1 VLTLFFTD
9 QINDGSTQTLDND
22 DAHHA
27 IKVLRLKLG
36 EVIKISDG
44 VKKWVSGSI
53 IEISKKELTIS
64 ISERGDFEE
73 KKPELVLVQAVTK
86 SERNKEMLEL
96 AIEAGVDRII
106 PWQAERSI
114 SKWQSDSA
122 QKWEIGIKEA
132 CKQARQV
139 RLPKLMPML
148 TTAGVVQLLSK
159 DARIIVFHESASEKF
174 AQLQLPES
182 LASIYLVI
190 GPEGGI
196 SQSELSIFENGGSKI
211 VRLGETV
218 LRDMDCLF
226 CKIVNGTIP
235 ANIVKKNEL
244 FTAFNDITP
253 QAPTHILIIPNK
265 HFTNM
270 AEVANSDPALAGEI
284 FRAAGEI
291 ASENG
296 LESYRMNVN
305 TGAAAGQS
313 VFHAHLHLLA
323 GRSFAWPPG

>member
-9 QINDGSTQTLDND
+9 QINHGSTQTLDKD

-182 LASIYLVI
+182 LSSIYLVI

-218 LRDMDCLF
+218 LRS
-226 CKIVNGTIP
+226 
-235 ANIVKKNEL
+235 A
-244 FTAFNDITP
+244 
-253 QAPTHILIIPNK
+253 H
-265 HFTNM
+265 
-270 AEVANSDPALAGEI
+270 AG
-284 FRAAGEI
+284 FAAI
-291 ASENG
+291 SAVQTK
-296 LESYRMNVN
+296 L
-305 TGAAAGQS
+305 
-313 VFHAHLHLLA
+313 
-323 GRSFAWPPG
+323 GRW

>member
-1 VLTLFFTD
+1 MLTLFFTD
-9 QINDGSTQTLDND
+9 QINDGSTQTLDKD

-44 VKKWVSGSI
+44 VNKWVSGSI
-53 IEISKKELTIS
+53 IEISKKELMIS

-218 LRDMDCLF
+218 LRS
-226 CKIVNGTIP
+226 
-235 ANIVKKNEL
+235 A
-244 FTAFNDITP
+244 
-253 QAPTHILIIPNK
+253 H
-265 HFTNM
+265 
-270 AEVANSDPALAGEI
+270 AG
-284 FRAAGEI
+284 FAAI
-291 ASENG
+291 SAVQTK
-296 LESYRMNVN
+296 L
-305 TGAAAGQS
+305 
-313 VFHAHLHLLA
+313 
-323 GRSFAWPPG
+323 GRW

>member
-1 VLTLFFTD
+1 MLTLFFTD
-9 QINDGSTQTLDND
+9 QINDGSTQTLDKD

-53 IEISKKELTIS
+53 IEISKKEMTIS

-218 LRDMDCLF
+218 LRS
-226 CKIVNGTIP
+226 
-235 ANIVKKNEL
+235 A
-244 FTAFNDITP
+244 
-253 QAPTHILIIPNK
+253 H
-265 HFTNM
+265 
-270 AEVANSDPALAGEI
+270 AG
-284 FRAAGEI
+284 FAAI
-291 ASENG
+291 SAVQTK
-296 LESYRMNVN
+296 L
-305 TGAAAGQS
+305 
-313 VFHAHLHLLA
+313 
-323 GRSFAWPPG
+323 GRW

>member
-1 VLTLFFTD
+1 MLTLFFTD
-9 QINDGSTQTLDND
+9 QINDGSTQTLDKD

-44 VKKWVSGSI
+44 VNKWVSGSI

-218 LRDMDCLF
+218 LRS
-226 CKIVNGTIP
+226 
-235 ANIVKKNEL
+235 A
-244 FTAFNDITP
+244 
-253 QAPTHILIIPNK
+253 H
-265 HFTNM
+265 
-270 AEVANSDPALAGEI
+270 AG
-284 FRAAGEI
+284 FAAI
-291 ASENG
+291 SAVQTK
-296 LESYRMNVN
+296 L
-305 TGAAAGQS
+305 
-313 VFHAHLHLLA
+313 
-323 GRSFAWPPG
+323 GRW

>member
-9 QINDGSTQTLDND
+9 QINDGSTQTLDKD

-53 IEISKKELTIS
+53 IEISKKEMTIS

-218 LRDMDCLF
+218 LRS
-226 CKIVNGTIP
+226 
-235 ANIVKKNEL
+235 A
-244 FTAFNDITP
+244 
-253 QAPTHILIIPNK
+253 H
-265 HFTNM
+265 
-270 AEVANSDPALAGEI
+270 AG
-284 FRAAGEI
+284 FAAI
-291 ASENG
+291 SAVQTK
-296 LESYRMNVN
+296 L
-305 TGAAAGQS
+305 
-313 VFHAHLHLLA
+313 
-323 GRSFAWPPG
+323 GRW

>member
-1 VLTLFFTD
+1 MLTLFFTD
-9 QINDGSTQTLDND
+9 QINDGSTQTLDKD

-159 DARIIVFHESASEKF
+159 DARIIVFHESAGEKF

-196 SQSELSIFENGGSKI
+196 SQSELSKFENGGSKI

-218 LRDMDCLF
+218 LRS
-226 CKIVNGTIP
+226 
-235 ANIVKKNEL
+235 A
-244 FTAFNDITP
+244 
-253 QAPTHILIIPNK
+253 H
-265 HFTNM
+265 
-270 AEVANSDPALAGEI
+270 AG
-284 FRAAGEI
+284 FAAI
-291 ASENG
+291 SAVQTK
-296 LESYRMNVN
+296 L
-305 TGAAAGQS
+305 
-313 VFHAHLHLLA
+313 
-323 GRSFAWPPG
+323 GRW

>member
-1 VLTLFFTD
+1 MLTLFFTD
-9 QINDGSTQTLDND
+9 QINDGSIQTLDND

-44 VKKWVSGSI
+44 VNKWVSGSI

-96 AIEAGVDRII
+96 AVEAGVDRII

-174 AQLQLPES
+174 TQLQLPES

-218 LRDMDCLF
+218 LRS
-226 CKIVNGTIP
+226 
-235 ANIVKKNEL
+235 A
-244 FTAFNDITP
+244 
-253 QAPTHILIIPNK
+253 H
-265 HFTNM
+265 
-270 AEVANSDPALAGEI
+270 AG
-284 FRAAGEI
+284 FAAI
-291 ASENG
+291 SAVQTK
-296 LESYRMNVN
+296 L
-305 TGAAAGQS
+305 
-313 VFHAHLHLLA
+313 
-323 GRSFAWPPG
+323 GRW

>member
-1 VLTLFFTD
+1 MLTLFFTD
-9 QINDGSTQTLDND
+9 QINDGSTQTLDKD

-53 IEISKKELTIS
+53 IESSKKELTIS

-96 AIEAGVDRII
+96 AVEAGVDRII

-174 AQLQLPES
+174 TQLQLPES

-218 LRDMDCLF
+218 LRS
-226 CKIVNGTIP
+226 
-235 ANIVKKNEL
+235 A
-244 FTAFNDITP
+244 
-253 QAPTHILIIPNK
+253 H
-265 HFTNM
+265 
-270 AEVANSDPALAGEI
+270 AG
-284 FRAAGEI
+284 FAAI
-291 ASENG
+291 SAVQTK
-296 LESYRMNVN
+296 L
-305 TGAAAGQS
+305 
-313 VFHAHLHLLA
+313 
-323 GRSFAWPPG
+323 GRW

>member
-1 VLTLFFTD
+1 MLTLFFTD
-9 QINDGSTQTLDND
+9 QINDGSTQTLDKD

-182 LASIYLVI
+182 LAYIYLVI

-218 LRDMDCLF
+218 LRS
-226 CKIVNGTIP
+226 
-235 ANIVKKNEL
+235 A
-244 FTAFNDITP
+244 
-253 QAPTHILIIPNK
+253 H
-265 HFTNM
+265 
-270 AEVANSDPALAGEI
+270 AG
-284 FRAAGEI
+284 FAAI
-291 ASENG
+291 SAVQTK
-296 LESYRMNVN
+296 L
-305 TGAAAGQS
+305 
-313 VFHAHLHLLA
+313 
-323 GRSFAWPPG
+323 GRW

>member
-9 QINDGSTQTLDND
+9 QINDGSTQTLDKD

-44 VKKWVSGSI
+44 VNKWVSGSI

-159 DARIIVFHESASEKF
+159 EARIIVFHESAGEKF

-196 SQSELSIFENGGSKI
+196 SQSELSKFENGGSKI

-218 LRDMDCLF
+218 LRS
-226 CKIVNGTIP
+226 
-235 ANIVKKNEL
+235 A
-244 FTAFNDITP
+244 
-253 QAPTHILIIPNK
+253 H
-265 HFTNM
+265 
-270 AEVANSDPALAGEI
+270 AG
-284 FRAAGEI
+284 FAAI
-291 ASENG
+291 SAVQTK
-296 LESYRMNVN
+296 L
-305 TGAAAGQS
+305 
-313 VFHAHLHLLA
+313 
-323 GRSFAWPPG
+323 GRW

>member
-1 VLTLFFTD
+1 MLTLFFTD

-96 AIEAGVDRII
+96 AIEASVDRII

-139 RLPKLMPML
+139 RLPKLMPTL
-148 TTAGVVQLLSK
+148 TTAGVAQLLSK

-218 LRDMDCLF
+218 LRS
-226 CKIVNGTIP
+226 
-235 ANIVKKNEL
+235 A
-244 FTAFNDITP
+244 
-253 QAPTHILIIPNK
+253 H
-265 HFTNM
+265 
-270 AEVANSDPALAGEI
+270 AG
-284 FRAAGEI
+284 FAAI
-291 ASENG
+291 SAVQTK
-296 LESYRMNVN
+296 L
-305 TGAAAGQS
+305 
-313 VFHAHLHLLA
+313 
-323 GRSFAWPPG
+323 GRW

>member
-1 VLTLFFTD
+1 MLTLFFTD

-159 DARIIVFHESASEKF
+159 DARIIVFHESAGEKF

-196 SQSELSIFENGGSKI
+196 SQSELSKFENGGSKI

-218 LRDMDCLF
+218 LRS
-226 CKIVNGTIP
+226 
-235 ANIVKKNEL
+235 A
-244 FTAFNDITP
+244 
-253 QAPTHILIIPNK
+253 H
-265 HFTNM
+265 
-270 AEVANSDPALAGEI
+270 AG
-284 FRAAGEI
+284 FAAI
-291 ASENG
+291 SAVQTK
-296 LESYRMNVN
+296 L
-305 TGAAAGQS
+305 
-313 VFHAHLHLLA
+313 
-323 GRSFAWPPG
+323 GRW

>member
-64 ISERGDFEE
+64 ISERGNFEE

-114 SKWQSDSA
+114 SKWQSGSA

-196 SQSELSIFENGGSKI
+196 SQNELSIFENGGSKI

-218 LRDMDCLF
+218 LRS
-226 CKIVNGTIP
+226 
-235 ANIVKKNEL
+235 A
-244 FTAFNDITP
+244 
-253 QAPTHILIIPNK
+253 H
-265 HFTNM
+265 
-270 AEVANSDPALAGEI
+270 AG
-284 FRAAGEI
+284 FAAI
-291 ASENG
+291 SAVQTK
-296 LESYRMNVN
+296 L
-305 TGAAAGQS
+305 
-313 VFHAHLHLLA
+313 
-323 GRSFAWPPG
+323 GRW

>member
-1 VLTLFFTD
+1 MLTLFFTD
-9 QINDGSTQTLDND
+9 QINDGSTQTLDKD

-44 VKKWVSGSI
+44 VNKWVSGSI

-196 SQSELSIFENGGSKI
+196 SQSELSKFENGGSKI

-218 LRDMDCLF
+218 LRS
-226 CKIVNGTIP
+226 
-235 ANIVKKNEL
+235 A
-244 FTAFNDITP
+244 
-253 QAPTHILIIPNK
+253 H
-265 HFTNM
+265 
-270 AEVANSDPALAGEI
+270 AG
-284 FRAAGEI
+284 FAAI
-291 ASENG
+291 SAVQTK
-296 LESYRMNVN
+296 L
-305 TGAAAGQS
+305 
-313 VFHAHLHLLA
+313 
-323 GRSFAWPPG
+323 GRW